1 MLLGDT
7 RGGRVTRTLAPAA
20 ATTST
25 VVLEVVDKTPV
36 AEDVATLTL
45 ASPEGTRLR
54 DWAPGAHVDLVLPT
68 GLTRQYSLCGDR
80 WDPFTYTVGVLRE
93 PAGRGGSAYVH
104 DVLQPGHRVGVGGP
118 RNNFP
123 LVPAERYLFVAG
135 GIGITPLLPMVHQ
148 AELLGADWQ
157 LLYGG
162 RRRASMAFLDRLAP
176 YGERVRVRPQ
186 DEHGLLDLPAFLGE
200 PHAGTRVY
208 CRGPAPLLAAIE
220 QACAGWPPHTLRT
233 ERFTAEER
241 GAPART
247 APFDVELA
255 RTGTTVTV
263 PPGTSVLEAVGAA
276 GVEVLS
282 SCRQGT
288 CGTCETTVLAGR
300 PDHRDSILDDD
311 ERAAGACMYVCVSGS
326 LDDRLV
332 LDL

>member
-1 MLLGDT
+1 
-7 RGGRVTRTLAPAA
+7 VTRTLAPAA

-25 VVLEVVDKTPV
+25 VVLDVVGKATV

-45 ASPEGTRLR
+45 ASPDGARLR
-54 DWAPGAHVDLVLPT
+54 DWAPGAHVDLVLPN

-93 PAGRGGSAYVH
+93 RAGRGGSAYVH
-104 DVLQPGHRVGVGGP
+104 DVLEPGERVGVGGP

-135 GIGITPLLPMVHQ
+135 GIGITPILPMLHQ

-162 RRRASMAFLDRLAP
+162 RRHASMAFRDRLAG
-176 YGERVRVRPQ
+176 YGGRVQFRPQ
-186 DEHGLLDLPAFLGE
+186 EEFGLLDLPGFLGE
-200 PHAGTRVY
+200 PRADTRVY
-208 CRGPAPLLAAIE
+208 CCGPAPLLTAIE
-220 QACAGWPPHTLRT
+220 TACAYWPLHSLHT
-233 ERFTAEER
+233 ERFVADEL

-247 APFDVELA
+247 TPFEVELA
-255 RTGTTVTV
+255 RTGRTVAV
-263 PPGTSVLEAVGAA
+263 APGTSVLEAVGAA

-282 SCRQGT
+282 SCQQGT

-300 PDHRDSILDDD
+300 PDHRDSILDDA
-311 ERAAGACMYVCVSGS
+311 ERAAGDCMYVCVSRS